1 MDRDPSPGTKSP
13 SRRDYSNNKEYYEAL
28 LLFSQ
33 RTGHQEEVA
42 VSCDRLGKLFYSLY
56 EYGKAAEH
64 HEKALMINQEIG
76 DRQGISLSYTLTS
89 EELFVHSVN
98 MVRRKNILKKHL
110 RLYKS

>member
-1 MDRDPSPGTKSP
+1 M
-13 SRRDYSNNKEYYEAL
+13 
-28 LLFSQ
+28 FSQ

-42 VSCDRLGKLFYSLY
+42 VSCDRLGQLFYSLY

-76 DRQGISLSYTLTS
+76 DRQGISLSYLNLGRT
-89 EELFVHSVN
+89 FVHSVN